1 MCGAARRAWSVC
13 ACTKRPN
20 ILLASRA
27 YDSMWAV
34 RQLDRASGSDGVREF
49 EQVLAWL
56 RALAWSCAPPIG
68 VGEFDILYANAA
80 EVVVWYSP
88 ARDGH
93 RPGEVIIPCA
103 RLEAAWNALREGR
116 PLDEARLCEL
126 GGHAAMGRWL
136 LAILALLPG
145 VRVEASPLALILDVP
160 TEPQAKDAE
169 SESATRSGGKRA
181 RRKRSVPVAQGE
193 VSGDAS
199 HITPSESVRN

>member
-1 MCGAARRAWSVC
+1 M
-13 ACTKRPN
+13 
-20 ILLASRA
+20 
-27 YDSMWAV
+27 
-34 RQLDRASGSDGVREF
+34 REF

-68 VGEFDILYANAA
+68 VGEFDILYANAV

-145 VRVEASPLALILDVP
+145 TRVEASPLALTLDAAV
-160 TEPQAKDAE
+160 ERQAKGAGSD
-169 SESATRSGGKRA
+169 SATRTGGKRA
-181 RRKRSVPVAQGE
+181 GRKRSVLAPHV
-193 VSGDAS
+193 DAGRDAARV
-199 HITPSESVRN
+199 TPSESGRH